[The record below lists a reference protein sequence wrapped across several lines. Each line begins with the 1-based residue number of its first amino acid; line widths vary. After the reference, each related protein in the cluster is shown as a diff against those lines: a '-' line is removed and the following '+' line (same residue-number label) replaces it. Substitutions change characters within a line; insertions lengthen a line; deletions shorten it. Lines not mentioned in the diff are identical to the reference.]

1 MLKQLTIA
9 AVALAVTG
17 AAFAQQALKPEQA
30 IKYRQAAYSFAS
42 WNLGKIKNNVEGA
55 NYNKAEVIAAAQAL
69 ASVANSGLGA
79 LYIPG
84 SEQNVG
90 AVKTSVKPEAFAA
103 DKQQDL
109 ARVAIAFGKEA
120 NELAKVASSGD
131 AAAVKAQFAKV
142 GGTCKACHDDFRQK
156 N

>member
-42 WNLGKIKNNVEGA
+42 WNLGKIKNNVEGT

-90 AVKTSVKPEAFAA
+90 AVKTAVKPEAFAA

>member
-1 MLKQLTIA
+1 MLKQLTLA
-9 AVALAVTG
+9 AVALTFTS

-42 WNLGKIKNNVEGA
+42 WNMGKIKANVEGA
-55 NYNKAEVIAAAQAL
+55 NYNKAEVIAAAQAI

-84 SEQNVG
+84 SDKDVG
-90 AVKTSVKPEAFAA
+90 AVKTKVTPEAFAA

-109 ARVAIAFGKEA
+109 AKVAIAFGKEA
-120 NELAKVASSGD
+120 NELAKVAATGD
-131 AAAVKAQFAKV
+131 AAAVKAQFGKV

-156 N
+156 